1 MNGIDISS
9 WQAGIR
15 TDRVPSDFVI
25 AKATEGID
33 YVNPECDNDYQEAKG
48 AGKALGVYHFARPSR
63 NPAVLEA
70 EFFARNTEGY
80 RGEAIFALDWEDPGT
95 QHMTHWAND
104 FMDRFQALTGINPM
118 IYMSESVVTSHD
130 WSRAVE
136 NDRGLWVAKYR
147 DMVDDWNY
155 DMSQAGS
162 SPSGGQWGGY
172 AIWQWTSSGRLENW
186 GGRLDCNKFYGDR
199 AAWARYAGGSA
210 PAPAPAPAPNPG
222 PSPAP
227 APVNT
232 YVVKVGDTLSAIAAR
247 FNTTWQHLQA
257 INGLRDANLI
267 YPGQVLKVT
276 GEVESHMYTVQPGDT
291 LSGIGAKFGVDW
303 RAIAAANSIANPN
316 LIYPGRVL
324 RIP

>member
-1 MNGIDISS
+1 MNGIDVAS

-15 TDRVPSDFVI
+15 VDRVPSDFVI
-25 AKATEGID
+25 AKATEGTD
-33 YVNPECDNDYQEAKG
+33 YVNPECDNDYHEARI

-63 NPAVLEA
+63 NTARSEA

-80 RGEAIFALDWEDPGT
+80 LGEAIFALDWEDPGT
-95 QHMTHWAND
+95 QHMTGWANE
-104 FMDRFQALTGINPM
+104 FMDHFHALTGINPM
-118 IYMSESVVTSHD
+118 IYMSESVVTSYD
-130 WSRAVE
+130 WSRAVD

-162 SPSGGQWGGY
+162 APSGGQWGGY
-172 AIWQWTSSGRLENW
+172 AIWQWTSCGRLENW

-199 AAWARYAGGSA
+199 AAWAKYAGGAGTA
-210 PAPAPAPAPNPG
+210 PQPNPSPG
-222 PSPAP
+222 PAP

-232 YVVKVGDTLSAIAAR
+232 YTVQPGDTLSAIAAR

-267 YPGQVLKVT
+267 FPGQVLKVT
-276 GEVESHMYTVQPGDT
+276 GEAQTRTYTVQPGDT
-291 LSGIGAKFGVDW
+291 LSAIGSRFGVDYK
-303 RAIAAANSIANPN
+303 AIAAANGISNPN
-316 LIYPGRVL
+316 LIFPGQVL